1 MRVRLQVLAVFLS
14 SVALSGCATT
24 LYGNQSSASGTTVTS
39 SRVVAVSSGSNASVA
54 FTYGSPVPPTAP
66 GGHLSVS
73 SSGSSGVL
81 AGVVL
86 FGFLAS
92 YVVGEE
98 GPNPLPAGTKLL
110 HTCSCYG
117 YEPAA
122 KGEQPTLASD
132 Q

>member
-1 MRVRLQVLAVFLS
+1 MRVRLQVLAVFLG

-73 SSGSSGVL
+73 SSGSSSVL

-98 GPNPLPAGTKLL
+98 GPKPLPPGTKLL

-117 YEPAA
+117 YQPPANA
-122 KGEQPTLASD
+122 GTRLADSEQ
-132 Q
+132 